1 MVESN
6 YVDPRAYYAAKYQK
20 LEDLPGVGAA
30 TAEAL
35 RKKGYNTV
43 ESVAMTSL
51 REMIQSG
58 MGEETATKIIAAA
71 RKTLSVQFE
80 TASELA
86 KRRAHLKKM
95 TTGVPNLDSLFE
107 GGLETQSITE
117 FYGEFGC
124 HSEDTL
130 ALTPEGIK
138 DWRVLKVGDIV
149 LGEKDGN
156 VVQSIIEKVHEYDFD
171 DYLYELKSR
180 RYNLCITDNHT
191 IYYKT
196 VMDKRNN
203 IDFKKVAVKDV
214 LNSTGYIKCKFSAK
228 GNKLDSFNISQ
239 YIELKTREHPE
250 KSRAKQ
256 LLQPLD
262 TNLLLELLGYYIADG
277 SPLRNEYATYPTI
290 RNKRKMYRLVELATS
305 LNLDYSIY
313 EESKIVL
320 FHRDLGEY
328 FLRCGEGAPNKRIP
342 EEIKDLDPS
351 YLKFL
356 FTGLM
361 SCDAHHNGYTYYTS
375 SKQLRDDFLILS
387 LKLGLNVSWRQASM
401 NKDGFVHRHIP
412 YYINIAYEPS
422 GYKQKGLPTKLKYKG
437 KVWCLT
443 TSTGNFFTVRGGQP
457 TLSGN
462 SGKSQIC
469 QQLCVTVQLP
479 EERGGLNAGALY
491 IDTEQCFRPERV
503 AEIAVRFDLDPATV
517 LSRIVFA
524 EAYTSDHQI
533 LLLEAA
539 DEVIKEHG
547 IRLIIIDSL
556 TGQFRSEY
564 LGRENLAPR
573 QQKLNQHMHKL
584 LKLTRAFDAVA
595 VVTNQVSATPDSY
608 SPGVAIPKPI
618 GGNIVGHAAH
628 TRVFLRKA
636 KNNLRIASIIA
647 SPFLPEGQ
655 TPIRITDR
663 GIESGDEE

>member
-1 MVESN
+1 MEGK
-6 YVDPRAYYAAKYQK
+6 DPRAYYLAKYQN
-20 LEDLPGVGAA
+20 LEDLPGVGPA
-30 TAEAL
+30 TASEL
-35 RKKGYNTV
+35 RANGYRTV
-43 ESVAMTSL
+43 ESIAIASL
-51 REMIQSG
+51 REMVQSG
-58 MGEETATKIIAAA
+58 IGEDTAQKIITAA
-71 RKTLSVQFE
+71 RKTISSQFE

-86 KRRAHLKKM
+86 VRRSLLKKL
-95 TTGVPNLDSLFE
+95 TTGASNLDRLFN

-124 HSEDTL
+124 HSQETL
-130 ALTPEGIK
+130 ALTPEGEK
-138 DWRVLKVGDIV
+138 DWRTLKVGDTV
-149 LGEKDGN
+149 LGEKNGN
-156 VVQSIIEKVHEYDFD
+156 VVQSVIEKIHEYDLD
-171 DYLYELKSR
+171 GYLYELKTR

-191 IYYKT
+191 LYYKT

-203 IDFKKVAVKDV
+203 IDFKKVAVKDI
-214 LNSTGYIKCKFSAK
+214 LDSTGYLKCKFSAK
-228 GNKLDSFNISQ
+228 GSKLDSFNISQ
-239 YIELKTREHPE
+239 YIELKTCEHPE

-290 RNKRKMYRLVELATS
+290 RNKHKMCRLVELATS

-328 FLRCGEGAPNKRIP
+328 FLRCGEGASNKRIP

-351 YLKFL
+351 HLKYL

-361 SCDAHHNGYTYYTS
+361 SCDGHHNGFTYYTS

-387 LKLGLNVSWRQASM
+387 LKLGLNVSWKPASM
-401 NKDGFVHRHIP
+401 NKKGFAHRHTP
-412 YYINIAYEPS
+412 YYINIAYAPS
-422 GYKQKGLPTKLKYKG
+422 GYKRKGFPTKLKYKG

-479 EERGGLNAGALY
+479 EEKGGLDGGALY
-491 IDTEQCFRPERV
+491 IDTEQVFRPERV
-503 AEIAVRFDLDPATV
+503 SQMAEALGLNPSDV
-517 LSRIVFA
+517 LKRIVFA
-524 EAYTSDHQI
+524 EAYSSDHQMI
-533 LLLEAA
+533 LLDRA
-539 DEVIKEHG
+539 DEIIKEHN
-547 IRLIIIDSL
+547 IRLIIVDSL
-556 TGQFRSEY
+556 TGQFRAEY

-573 QQKLNQHMHKL
+573 QQKLNQHLHKL

-595 VVTNQVSATPDSY
+595 VVTNQVSSTPDTY
-608 SPGVAIPKPI
+608 APGSQTPQAV
-618 GGNIVGHAAH
+618 GGNIVGHASH
-628 TRVFLRKA
+628 TRVYLKKGR
-636 KNNLRIASIIA
+636 NNLRIATITA
-647 SPFLPEGQ
+647 SPFLPEGG

-663 GIESGDEE
+663 GIESDEEV